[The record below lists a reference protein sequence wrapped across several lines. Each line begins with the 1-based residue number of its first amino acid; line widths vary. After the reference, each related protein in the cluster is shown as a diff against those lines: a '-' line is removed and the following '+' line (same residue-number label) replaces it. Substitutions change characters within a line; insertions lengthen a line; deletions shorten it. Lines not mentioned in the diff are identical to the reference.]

1 MCVKVPF
8 GDQTPE
14 EDVEYPG
21 VQDVESNPVWVM
33 QTKFGSSGRAVS
45 ALNYCAISPVPILN
59 FKSSK

>member
-21 VQDVESNPVWVM
+21 VQDVESNPVWGDANQIRV
-33 QTKFGSSGRAVS
+33 
-45 ALNYCAISPVPILN
+45 LW
-59 FKSSK
+59 KSSECT